1 MSKTADVVAPAA
13 KVAVPNFMKKN
24 LREYGML
31 ISLAVIMVFFQI
43 ITGGVLFRPVNL
55 TNLVLQNSFVVI
67 MALGNDPNPI
77 IKDSEP
83 SLKTTKWGTIDLGAK
98 GSQKTSL
105 DGIYSGGDAARGG
118 STAIRAA
125 GGSAEAVAFDVT
137 DRAATAA
144 ALEQLLAAG
153 AIQILVNNAG
163 IHADAVFPG
172 MSGKQWDAVI
182 NVSLNGFYNVTQPL
196 SMPMIR
202 TRWGRI
208 ITISSVAGLTGNRG
222 QVNYSAA
229 KGALHAAS
237 KSLALELASRG
248 ITVNA
253 VAPGIIATD
262 MIEGAFDAETIKQLV
277 PMKRAGQPE
286 EVADLVAFLASDSA
300 AYISGQVISINGGM
314 I

>member
-1 MSKTADVVAPAA
+1 
-13 KVAVPNFMKKN
+13 MKRA
-24 LREYGML
+24 L
-31 ISLAVIMVFFQI
+31 V
-43 ITGGVLFRPVNL
+43 TGGSGGIGAAICRRLAADGHH
-55 TNLVLQNSFVVI
+55 VI
-67 MALGNDPNPI
+67 VHGNR
-77 IKDSEP
+77 
-83 SLKTTKWGTIDLGAK
+83 
-98 GSQKTSL
+98 SL
-105 DGIYSGGDAARGG
+105 DKAEAVV
-118 STAIRAA
+118 TAIRAA

-144 ALEQLLAAG
+144 ALETLLAAG
-153 AIQILVNNAG
+153 PIQILVNNAG

-172 MSGKQWDAVI
+172 MSGEQWDSVI
-182 NVSLNGFYNVTQPL
+182 AVSLNGFYNVTQPL
-196 SMPMIR
+196 TMPMIR